1 MDSRPIGSDE
11 LIYIQAG
18 NISITVKGKIPPAS
32 PDGAGAEDA
41 SSLRVQ
47 CRDEV
52 AALRVGGGEVDRK
65 QQAFSCAPLFFEQHA
80 YEIIIENMGSGE
92 VSFWHENLSVRR
104 AVTPVGSRGT
114 LLSGIVNFRNNIGF
128 SDFIICLNGKEYI
141 KLTIEVFPEKISY
154 RKDYRE
160 IMADVAEELYAII
173 FDFLRKTYYG
183 YGQSR
188 NRGESPVEF
197 YAVVTTIFKRFLRA
211 LDKIISEPHHTLE
224 NRHEIVPGYKAVSLD
239 RCSISWLAHHPEH
252 ITKKQ
257 GRILVDKTMAAVK
270 KVSYDTR
277 ENRMTRYILESTI
290 RRLQTFRQMYGL
302 MAREKDG
309 AVFTGIDSMVQS
321 LRCRETGT
329 FLQAVES
336 QGSEAGLSLVFAL
349 APGYRELYKYYLML
363 ERGLNITGDV
373 FHASV
378 KDLAVLYEYWC
389 FIKLNSML
397 RKKYELV
404 SQDVIRVEGNR
415 LFVTLLKGKG
425 SEVRYRN
432 SYSGERIV
440 LSYNPRET
448 GLPTVPQRP
457 YNVLTLTKDGM
468 EDGSLTYRYIF
479 DAKYK
484 IDPAVEGSYYYNVI
498 SHTPGPRE
506 EDINTM
512 HRYRDAI
519 VSENGARD
527 YERTMFGAYVL
538 FPYADEETYRKH
550 KFYKSIETVNIGG
563 LPFLPSA
570 TGMVEQMLDELVAD
584 SPESAFE
591 RTVLPLGI
599 ERKLARVDWGQRDV
613 LVGVLKNVK
622 QLQICQKYH
631 FYHIPA
637 SKIPEKRLP
646 IHYVAIYQSRRLFG
660 EDSGIFLYGEVIRTA
675 LVRRRSIRE
684 IPKDSD
690 ELYYRFA
697 VRKWNRLPHPVKVRE
712 SARIADYTNLFL
724 LQHADEMPDLK
735 IRSEEEYR
743 LYYELRRLSKGALTN
758 DPEKPLCFRH
768 GKFLM
773 DYEDS
778 NIRILYDGKIRDLIP
793 AEQFIRHPYWYFKK
807 LMQYLQVA
815 QDT

>member
-1 MDSRPIGSDE
+1 M
-11 LIYIQAG
+11 
-18 NISITVKGKIPPAS
+18 
-32 PDGAGAEDA
+32 
-41 SSLRVQ
+41 
-47 CRDEV
+47 
-52 AALRVGGGEVDRK
+52 
-65 QQAFSCAPLFFEQHA
+65 
-80 YEIIIENMGSGE
+80 
-92 VSFWHENLSVRR
+92 
-104 AVTPVGSRGT
+104 
-114 LLSGIVNFRNNIGF
+114 
-128 SDFIICLNGKEYI
+128 
-141 KLTIEVFPEKISY
+141 
-154 RKDYRE
+154 
-160 IMADVAEELYAII
+160 
-173 FDFLRKTYYG
+173 
-183 YGQSR
+183 
-188 NRGESPVEF
+188 
-197 YAVVTTIFKRFLRA
+197 
-211 LDKIISEPHHTLE
+211 
-224 NRHEIVPGYKAVSLD
+224 
-239 RCSISWLAHHPEH
+239 
-252 ITKKQ
+252 
-257 GRILVDKTMAAVK
+257 
-270 KVSYDTR
+270 
-277 ENRMTRYILESTI
+277 
-290 RRLQTFRQMYGL
+290 
-302 MAREKDG
+302 
-309 AVFTGIDSMVQS
+309 
-321 LRCRETGT
+321 
-329 FLQAVES
+329 
-336 QGSEAGLSLVFAL
+336 
-349 APGYRELYKYYLML
+349 
-363 ERGLNITGDV
+363 
-373 FHASV
+373 
-378 KDLAVLYEYWC
+378 
-389 FIKLNSML
+389 
-397 RKKYELV
+397 
-404 SQDVIRVEGNR
+404 
-415 LFVTLLKGKG
+415 
-425 SEVRYRN
+425 
-432 SYSGERIV
+432 
-440 LSYNPRET
+440 
-448 GLPTVPQRP
+448 PQRP
-457 YNVLTLTKDGM
+457 DNVLTLTKDGM

-538 FPYADEETYRKH
+538 FPYADEETYWKH

-622 QLQICQKYH
+622 QLQICQTYH

-646 IHYVAIYQSRRLFG
+646 IHYVAIYQSRHLFG

-684 IPKDSD
+684 IPKNSD
-690 ELYYRFA
+690 ELYYRFT
-697 VRKWNRLPHPVKVRE
+697 VREWKRLSHPVKVRE
-712 SARIADYTNLFL
+712 SAGIADYTNLFL
-724 LQHADEMPDLK
+724 LRHADEMPDLK

-778 NIRILYDGKIRDLIP
+778 NIRILYDGKIRDVIP

-807 LMQYLQVA
+807 LMQDLQVA